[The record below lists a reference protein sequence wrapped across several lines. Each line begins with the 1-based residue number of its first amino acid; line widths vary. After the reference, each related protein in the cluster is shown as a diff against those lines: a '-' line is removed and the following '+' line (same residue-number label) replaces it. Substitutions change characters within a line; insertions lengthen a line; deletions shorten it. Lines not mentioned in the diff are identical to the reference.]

1 MDFDKK
7 EVIDQLKF
15 EILMIERGGY
25 QPSVRA
31 PRQDTEMFR
40 DSVTCLNAGLEQKQT
55 PCTSCFLSQFAPAD
69 SRNTKD
75 DLCQKIPLNDRGD
88 TLESLRAQ
96 GDQNKAQA
104 SLLDWLKRTVTKL
117 EQDVPAAK

>member
-7 EVIDQLKF
+7 EMIDQLKF
-15 EILMIERGGY
+15 EIMMIERGGY

-40 DSVTCLNAGLEQKQT
+40 DSITCLNAGLDTKQV
-55 PCTSCFLSQFAPAD
+55 PCTSCFLSQFVP
-69 SRNTKD
+69 SEFRNSKD

-88 TLESLRAQ
+88 TLEKLRAE
-96 GDQNKAQA
+96 GDTDKAQA
-104 SLLDWLKRTVTKL
+104 SLLEWLKRTVAKL
-117 EQDVPAAK
+117 EQEAPAAR